1 MGLVQVDYS
10 KNLIDDEAFDGATP
24 QLPVLGSAQWQ
35 LLLECPCFT
44 RCSGLPA
51 LSRPASASA
60 GGHLYAAGTCLLHP
74 TSLSLANQHALYAV
88 WPRHC
93 RSTVEAASC
102 KCIVIAGAVAPLP
115 PPLVQQAETLLAELK
130 RWHAQSSIDGHGNIW
145 ILKPGSKSRGRGIFC
160 TNNMKEVKVRS
171 CCSQARCW

>member
-1 MGLVQVDYS
+1 MQVDYS
-10 KNLIDDEAFDGATP
+10 KKLIDDELFDGATP

-44 RCSGLPA
+44 RCSRLPA

-60 GGHLYAAGTCLLHP
+60 GGRLCPARNLPAAPVWVPATLG
-74 TSLSLANQHALYAV
+74 LADVHAL
-88 WPRHC
+88 C
-93 RSTVEAASC
+93 AACQGLTLSC
-102 KCIVIAGAVAPLP
+102 GGFQLQCMDIAGAVAPLP
-115 PPLVQQAETLLAELK
+115 PPLMQQAETLLADLK

-171 CCSQARCW
+171 CCTWARC